1 MANGKT
7 YGITFPFQESRI
19 GKYLSLTQDPDA
31 EVRSSLVNLILTRKG
46 SRYYLPNFGT
56 RLYEFIFE
64 PLDVPTFDS
73 IEADIRLAV
82 ETYMPNLKIN
92 NIQILAATSEEEE
105 FVVTTAG
112 NAIDRQF
119 QMPGLNQKE
128 YTAKIKI
135 DYTITNDAFASKD
148 FVIIN
153 I

>member
-7 YGITFPFQESRI
+7 FGITFPFQDSRI
-19 GKYLSLTQDPDA
+19 GKYLSLTQDRDA
-31 EVRSSLVNLILTRKG
+31 EIRSSLINLILTRKG

-56 RLYEFIFE
+56 RLYEYIFE

-73 IEADIRLAV
+73 IEADIRLSV
-82 ETYMPNLKIN
+82 EQYLPNLRIN
-92 NIQILAATSEEEE
+92 NIQVIASTSEETE

-112 NAIDRQF
+112 NAVDREF
-119 QMPGLNQKE
+119 QMPGLNQQE
-128 YTAKIKI
+128 YTAKVRI
-135 DYTITNDAFASKD
+135 DYTITDDAFATKD

>member
-19 GKYLSLTQDPDA
+19 GKYLALTQDRSS
-31 EVRSSLVNLILTRKG
+31 EIRSSLVNLILTRKG

-56 RLYEFIFE
+56 RLYEYIFE
-64 PLDVPTFDS
+64 PLDIPTFDS
-73 IEADIRLAV
+73 IESEIRDSV

-92 NIQILAATSEEEE
+92 NIQITAASSEEET
-105 FVVTTAG
+105 FVVTTEG
-112 NAIDRQF
+112 NAVDREF
-119 QMPGLNQKE
+119 KKPFLNQNE
-128 YTAKIKI
+128 YTAKVRI
-135 DYTITNDAFASKD
+135 DYTVTDDAFASKD

>member
-19 GKYLSLTQDPDA
+19 GKYLSLTQTKDS
-31 EVRSSLVNLILTRKG
+31 EIRSSLMNLILTRKG

-56 RLYEFIFE
+56 RLYEYIFE

-73 IEADIRLAV
+73 IESDIRQSV

-92 NIQILAATSEEEE
+92 NIRITAASSEETD
-105 FVVTTAG
+105 FVVTTEG
-112 NAIDRQF
+112 NAIDREF
-119 QMPGLNQKE
+119 KMPGLNQSE
-128 YTAKIKI
+128 YTAKVRI
-135 DYTITNDAFASKD
+135 DYTITDDAFSTKD
-148 FVIIN
+148 FIIIN